1 MVVEYRFGE
10 IDGAKGMNFSAETE
24 SGRVLIVT
32 DKVLLS
38 NISVPVPRGEY
49 DAHIDW
55 RIGEDCER
63 RMRGVQLVIDKD
75 TLARMGYPAGI
86 PSMHQEVLRYL
97 IGGDIE
103 RA

>member
-1 MVVEYRFGE
+1 
-10 IDGAKGMNFSAETE
+10 
-24 SGRVLIVT
+24 
-32 DKVLLS
+32 
-38 NISVPVPRGEY
+38 PVPRGEY